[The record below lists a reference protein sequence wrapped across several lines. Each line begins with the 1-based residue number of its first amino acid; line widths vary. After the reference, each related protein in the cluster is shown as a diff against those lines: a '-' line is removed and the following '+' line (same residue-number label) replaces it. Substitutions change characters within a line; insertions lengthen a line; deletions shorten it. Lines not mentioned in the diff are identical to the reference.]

1 MAFNSTGN
9 NLNCGFSFFSLK
21 KLIVNCVDVFALLA
35 KSNYQLSQ
43 TSIIGISYMYS
54 INHFLNLECDKKIN
68 WTSVK
73 IQFQHYI
80 KSECIMI
87 KHNFNMKWK
96 KIIKLI
102 NYRNVTLQNIVVV
115 VLHGPMVRSYGGLK
129 IR

>member
-68 WTSVK
+68 RTSVK

-87 KHNFNMKWK
+87 KHNFNMKWE

-102 NYRNVTLQNIVVV
+102 NYRNVTLQNIFVV

>member
-43 TSIIGISYMYS
+43 TSIIGISCMYS

-68 WTSVK
+68 RTSVK

-102 NYRNVTLQNIVVV
+102 NYRNVTLQNIFVV

>member
-1 MAFNSTGN
+1 
-9 NLNCGFSFFSLK
+9 
-21 KLIVNCVDVFALLA
+21 
-35 KSNYQLSQ
+35 
-43 TSIIGISYMYS
+43 MYS
-54 INHFLNLECDKKIN
+54 INHFLNLEYDKKIN
-68 WTSVK
+68 RTSVK

-87 KHNFNMKWK
+87 KHNFNVKWK

-102 NYRNVTLQNIVVV
+102 NYRNVTLQNIFVV